1 MKLNKS
7 YDRLTQALL
16 LARQEAEDYGEEG
29 IKEMLALIMEF
40 YLNDEERKFHKFF
53 CEIVERY
60 KARKHF

>member
-7 YDRLTQALL
+7 YDRLTQALSI
-16 LARQEAEDYGEEG
+16 AMQEADDYGEEG

-40 YLNDEERKFHKFF
+40 YLNDEERKFYRFF
-53 CEIVERY
+53 CEIIDLY

>member
-7 YDRLTQALL
+7 YDRLTQALSI
-16 LARQEAEDYGEEG
+16 AMQEADDYGEEG

-53 CEIVERY
+53 CEIIDRY
-60 KARKHF
+60 KRREHF

>member
-1 MKLNKS
+1 MTAL
-7 YDRLTQALL
+7 QALL
-16 LARQEAEDYGEEG
+16 MATQEADDHGEEG

-53 CEIVERY
+53 CEIIDRY

>member
-16 LARQEAEDYGEEG
+16 IAMQEADDYGEEG

-53 CEIVERY
+53 CEIIDRY
-60 KARKHF
+60 KRRKHF